1 MLKKLAIIGTGIAGL
16 GLGHFIH
23 KEFDIVYYE
32 NNDYIGGHTN
42 TVDVAE
48 GNKLFPIDTGFI
60 VFNEMTYP
68 NLTRLFKELS
78 IETKNSSMSFSV
90 QHLPTRLEF
99 CGSGVNGLFA
109 QRSNFFNIPYLKLL
123 YQINRFNTE
132 SPSILDDPKY
142 KNYTLRQYILEKKM
156 GTDILYRYII
166 PMSSA
171 VWSTE
176 ERDMLEFPAVTLV
189 RFFYNHGFLGLNTQ
203 HQWKTVVNGSRSY
216 VKKIIEP
223 FKDKFHLKNGAKKV
237 VRESNR
243 VKLILQDGSF
253 EYYDKLVFACHA
265 DTALSLLE
273 NPTSE
278 EKNLLQHFRYQKN
291 IATLHTDDSI
301 MPQKK
306 LAWSSW
312 NYRVEDNKESS
323 VVYWMNSL
331 QGISDKRNYFL
342 SINDPGKINPQKI
355 IRKINY
361 DHPVFSVNTT
371 DAQERLPALNEDSLI
386 NYCGSYFRFGFHE
399 DAFTSGLNLARRL
412 LNKGIW
418 A

>member
-1 MLKKLAIIGTGIAGL
+1 MTNLAIIGTGIAGL

-23 KEFDIVYYE
+23 SEFDISYFDS
-32 NNDYIGGHTN
+32 NHYIGGHSN
-42 TVDVAE
+42 TMDVAE
-48 GNKLFPIDTGFI
+48 GNKLLPIDTGFI
-60 VFNEMTYP
+60 VYNEVTYP

-78 IETKNSSMSFSV
+78 VETKNSAMSFSV
-90 QHLPTRLEF
+90 QHIPTNLEF

-109 QRSNFFNIPYLKLL
+109 QRSNILNIPYLKLL

-132 SPSILDDPKY
+132 APLIFDDPKY
-142 KNYTLRQYILEKKM
+142 LNYTLRQYISEKKM
-156 GTDILYRYII
+156 GEDILYRYLI

-176 ERDMLEFPAVTLV
+176 VRDMLDFPAVSLV
-189 RFFYNHGFLGLNTQ
+189 RFFHNHGFLGLNTQ

-223 FKDKFHLKNGAKKV
+223 FKDRFQLRNGAKKV
-237 VRESNR
+237 IREKNR
-243 VKLILQDGSF
+243 VKLILQDGTYQ
-253 EYYDKLVFACHA
+253 YYDKLVFACHA

-273 NPTSE
+273 NPSPE
-278 EKNLLQHFRYQKN
+278 EKNLLQNFRYQKN

-301 MPQKK
+301 MPRKK

-323 VVYWMNSL
+323 VIYWMNSL
-331 QGISDKRNYFL
+331 QGVSENVNYFV
-342 SINDPGKINPQKI
+342 SINDPNKVNPQKI

-361 DHPVFSVNTT
+361 EHPIFNINTIK
-371 DAQERLPALNEDSLI
+371 AQDKLPTLNQGNQI
-386 NYCGSYFRFGFHE
+386 YFCGSYFKYGFHE
-399 DAFTSGLNLARRL
+399 DAFTSGLQLARTL
-412 LNKGIW
+412 LGKEIW
-418 A
+418 S

>member
-23 KEFDIVYYE
+23 KEFDIVYYD
-32 NNDYIGGHTN
+32 NGDYIGGHTN

-48 GNKLFPIDTGFI
+48 ANKLFPIDTGFI
-60 VFNEMTYP
+60 VFNEVTYP

-78 IETKNSSMSFSV
+78 VEIKNSSMSFSV

-132 SPSILDDPKY
+132 SPAILDNPKY

-189 RFFYNHGFLGLNTQ
+189 RFFHNHGFLGLNTQ

-243 VKLILQDGSF
+243 IKLILQDGSF
-253 EYYDKLVFACHA
+253 EYYDRLVFACHA

-361 DHPVFSVNTT
+361 EHPVFSVNTT
-371 DAQERLPALNEDSLI
+371 DAQEKLPALNEDPLI

-412 LNKGIW
+412 LNKDIW
-418 A
+418 S

>member
-1 MLKKLAIIGTGIAGL
+1 MAKIAILGTGVAGL

-23 KEFDIVYYE
+23 QEHDITYYDT
-32 NNDYIGGHTN
+32 NHYIGGHTN
-42 TVDVAE
+42 TVDVADAK
-48 GNKLFPIDTGFI
+48 KLLPIDTGFI
-60 VFNEMTYP
+60 VFNEVTYP

-78 IETKNSSMSFSV
+78 VETKNSSMSFSV
-90 QHLPTRLEF
+90 QHLPSRLEF

-109 QRSNFFNIPYLKLL
+109 QRSNIFNIPYLKLL

-132 SPSILDDPKY
+132 SPAILDDPKY
-142 KNYTLRQYILEKKM
+142 QNYTLKQYILEKKM

-176 ERDMLEFPAVTLV
+176 EREMLEFPAVSLV
-189 RFFYNHGFLGLNTQ
+189 RFFHNHGFLGLNTQ
-203 HQWKTVVNGSRSY
+203 HQWKTVVNGARSY

-223 FKDKFHLKNGAKKV
+223 FKDKFQLKNGAKKV
-237 VRESNR
+237 FREEGR

-273 NPTSE
+273 NPTLD
-278 EKNLLQHFRYQKN
+278 EKNLLQNFRYQKN
-291 IATLHTDDSI
+291 IATLHTDESI
-301 MPQKK
+301 MPRKK

-312 NYRVEDNKESS
+312 NYRVEDNNESS

-331 QGISDKRNYFL
+331 QGISDKTNYFV
-342 SINDPGKINPQKI
+342 SINDPNKVNPQKI
-355 IRKINY
+355 IRKIDY
-361 DHPVFSVNTT
+361 EHPIFSVNAMK
-371 DAQERLPALNEDSLI
+371 AQEKLSTLNQGKEI
-386 NYCGSYFRFGFHE
+386 YFCGSYFKYGFHE
-399 DAFTSGLNLARRL
+399 DAFTSGLNLARTL
-412 LNKGIW
+412 LGRDIW
-418 A
+418 V

>member
-1 MLKKLAIIGTGIAGL
+1 MTKLAIIGTGIAGL

-23 KEFDIVYYE
+23 KEFDIAYYE
-32 NNDYIGGHTN
+32 KNDYIGGHTN

-48 GNKLFPIDTGFI
+48 GNKLLPIDTGFI
-60 VFNEMTYP
+60 VFNEVTYP

-78 IETKNSSMSFSV
+78 VETKNSSMSFSV

-99 CGSGVNGLFA
+99 SGSGVNGLFA
-109 QRSNFFNIPYLKLL
+109 QRSNIFNVRYLKLL

-132 SPSILDDPKY
+132 SPLILDDPKY
-142 KNYTLRQYILEKKM
+142 KNYTLKEYILEKKM
-156 GTDILYRYII
+156 GEDILYRYII

-176 ERDMLEFPAVTLV
+176 ERDMLQFPAVTLV

-216 VKKIIEP
+216 AKKIVEP
-223 FKDKFHLKNGAKKV
+223 FKDKFFLKNGAKKV
-237 VRESNR
+237 IRESNR
-243 VKLILQDGSF
+243 VKLILQDGTF

-273 NPTSE
+273 NPTPE
-278 EKNLLQHFRYQKN
+278 EKNILQAFRYQKN

-301 MPQKK
+301 MPLKK

-312 NYRVEDNKESS
+312 NYRVEDDNESS
-323 VVYWMNSL
+323 VIYWMNSL
-331 QGISDKRNYFL
+331 QRISDNRNYFL
-342 SINDPGKINPQKI
+342 SINDPGKVNPQKI
-355 IRKINY
+355 IRKIQY
-361 DHPVFSVNTT
+361 EHPIFSVNAIE
-371 DAQERLPALNEDSLI
+371 AQENLPSLNRDPLI

-399 DAFTSGLNLARRL
+399 DAFTSGLNLARTL
-412 LNKGIW
+412 LGKEVW
-418 A
+418 K

>member
-23 KEFDIVYYE
+23 KEFDIVYYD
-32 NNDYIGGHTN
+32 NGDYIGGHTN

-48 GNKLFPIDTGFI
+48 ANKLFPIDTGFI
-60 VFNEMTYP
+60 VFNEVTYP

-78 IETKNSSMSFSV
+78 VEIKNSSMSFSV

-132 SPSILDDPKY
+132 SPAILDNPKY

-189 RFFYNHGFLGLNTQ
+189 RFFHNHGFLGLNTQ

-243 VKLILQDGSF
+243 IKLILQDGSF
-253 EYYDKLVFACHA
+253 EYYDRLVFACHA

-361 DHPVFSVNTT
+361 EHPVFSVNTT
-371 DAQERLPALNEDSLI
+371 DAQEKLPVLNEDPLI

-412 LNKGIW
+412 LNKDIW
-418 A
+418 S

>member
-1 MLKKLAIIGTGIAGL
+1 LTKLAIIGTGIAGL

-23 KEFDIVYYE
+23 KDFDIHYYDK
-32 NNDYIGGHTN
+32 NDYIGGHTN

-48 GNKLFPIDTGFI
+48 GNKLLPIDTGFI
-60 VFNEMTYP
+60 VYNEVTYP

-78 IETKNSSMSFSV
+78 VETKNSSMSFSV

-109 QRSNFFNIPYLKLL
+109 QRSNIFNISYLKLL

-132 SPSILDDPKY
+132 SPLILDDPKY
-142 KNYTLRQYILEKKM
+142 KNHTLKEYVLEKKM
-156 GTDILYRYII
+156 GKDILYRYII

-176 ERDMLEFPAVTLV
+176 ARDMLDFPAVTLV

-203 HQWKTVVNGSRSY
+203 HQWKTVVNGSRTY
-216 VKKIIEP
+216 ARKLIEP
-223 FKDKFHLKNGAKKV
+223 FKDKFHLRNGAKKV
-237 VRESNR
+237 VREANR
-243 VKLILQDGSF
+243 VKLILQDGTF

-265 DTALSLLE
+265 DTALSILE
-273 NPTSE
+273 NPTTE
-278 EKNLLQHFRYQKN
+278 EKNILQSFRYQEN
-291 IATLHTDDSI
+291 MATLHTDDFI

-312 NYRVEDNKESS
+312 NYRVEENNESS

-331 QGISDKRNYFL
+331 QGVSNQKNYFL

-355 IRKINY
+355 IRKIKY
-361 DHPVFSVNTT
+361 EHPIFSLNAIE
-371 DAQERLPALNEDSLI
+371 AQEKLPSLNQGSLI
-386 NYCGSYFRFGFHE
+386 YYCGSYFRYGFHE
-399 DAFTSGLNLARRL
+399 DAFTSGLNLAQTL
-412 LNKGIW
+412 LGRDVW
-418 A
+418 S

>member
-1 MLKKLAIIGTGIAGL
+1 MAKIAILGTGVAGL

-23 KEFDIVYYE
+23 QEHDITYYDT
-32 NNDYIGGHTN
+32 NHYIGGHTN

-48 GNKLFPIDTGFI
+48 GKKLLPIDTGFI
-60 VFNEMTYP
+60 VFNEVTYP

-78 IETKNSSMSFSV
+78 VETKNSSMSFSV
-90 QHLPTRLEF
+90 QHLPSRLEF

-109 QRSNFFNIPYLKLL
+109 QRSNIFNIPYLKLL

-132 SPSILDDPKY
+132 SPAILDDPKY
-142 KNYTLRQYILEKKM
+142 QNYTLKQYILEKKM

-176 ERDMLEFPAVTLV
+176 EREMLEFPAVSLV
-189 RFFYNHGFLGLNTQ
+189 RFFHNHGFLGLNTQ
-203 HQWKTVVNGSRSY
+203 HQWKTVVNGARSY

-223 FKDKFHLKNGAKKV
+223 FKDKFQLKNGAKKV
-237 VRESNR
+237 FREEGR

-273 NPTSE
+273 NPTLD
-278 EKNLLQHFRYQKN
+278 EKNLLQNFRYQKN
-291 IATLHTDDSI
+291 IATLHTDESI
-301 MPQKK
+301 MPRKK

-312 NYRVEDNKESS
+312 NYRVEDNNESS

-331 QGISDKRNYFL
+331 QGISDKTNYFV
-342 SINDPGKINPQKI
+342 SINDPNKVNPQKI
-355 IRKINY
+355 IRKIDY
-361 DHPVFSVNTT
+361 EHPIFSVNAMK
-371 DAQERLPALNEDSLI
+371 AQEKLSTLNQGKEI
-386 NYCGSYFRFGFHE
+386 YFCGSYFKYGFHE
-399 DAFTSGLNLARRL
+399 DAFTSGLNLARTL
-412 LNKGIW
+412 LGRDIW
-418 A
+418 V